1 MSSNTA
7 CFRIADAEE
16 SVSAADIHH
25 EDLLTVE
32 QLAQRMQ
39 VDVSWVYDQTRSRA
53 GTRNG
58 NDNVLP
64 HLRLGQRK
72 GLRFYWPDVVRWLE
86 RRQHNHVSTTRKEH
100 RA

>member
-1 MSSNTA
+1 MNSA
-7 CFRIADAEE
+7 CFRIADAE
-16 SVSAADIHH
+16 VMSAADVRP

-39 VDVSWVYDQTRSRA
+39 VDVSWVYDQTRCRA

-86 RRQHNHVSTTRKEH
+86 RRQHNHASTTRKEH